1 MSKKINWAHIFFL
14 SSSCCRDKIY
24 KIPPRPVLKG
34 GAGGELCGT
43 YKNITVI
50 LQIACPL
57 FLYMYKDIYTIYLLL
72 FMIPLA
78 QFFFD
83 QNKLLNY
90 IFTRRKKKGWT
101 AIFFI
106 GLLFLGKQCGQGQAD
121 RQMDRQSWRS
131 LDTLR
136 QIDKFYYIA
145 FGLCLF
151 VFKQT

>member
-1 MSKKINWAHIFFL
+1 MFKISKDYKNVIIEIFIAKFAKWAKKLIGRIFFFYPPPAVG
-14 SSSCCRDKIY
+14 DKIY

-101 AIFFI
+101 AIFFYWTSVFGQTVWV
-106 GLLFLGKQCGQGQAD
+106 GLG
-121 RQMDRQSWRS
+121 R
-131 LDTLR
+131 
-136 QIDKFYYIA
+136 
-145 FGLCLF
+145 
-151 VFKQT
+151 